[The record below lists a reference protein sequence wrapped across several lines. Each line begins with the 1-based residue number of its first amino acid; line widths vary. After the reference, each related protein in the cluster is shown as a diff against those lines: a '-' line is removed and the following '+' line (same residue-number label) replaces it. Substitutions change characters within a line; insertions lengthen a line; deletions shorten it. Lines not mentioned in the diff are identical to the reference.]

1 MAQIISFPS
10 LPQILAPNEFLREM
24 LVLLVEEPGALMD
37 VVIVRLALLSAV
49 EPEVSQLSTLNML
62 YTRIMP
68 L

>member
-62 YTRIMP
+62 YTRIIP